1 MTCLRAWANHGSL
14 LAGRGARVALTLSAV
29 TLLARPEVVAQA
41 RFEMDYPAIARGI
54 VERLALEPGER
65 VLSVKPP
72 GGRFD
77 ALVPHL
83 RYEVMRAG
91 GVDLG
96 VVEVL
101 AEPLP
106 LRFDPEVLQAG
117 ASAAV
122 EAYRDAFEHVD
133 AAILLPGASPMHPPY
148 AALQSLLLPGTGR
161 RTVHFHWEGAGPSV
175 SATPLPGQPLPA
187 PAVIDAVYQRAL
199 LETDYDELGLV
210 QRRFVQAMRRG
221 EVRVTTPLG
230 TDLRFAIG
238 DRPVTVQDGDA
249 SRRRAESG
257 VVLIDREIEL
267 PAGAIRVAPLEE
279 SVNGTIAFPPSQWAG
294 RPVEGLVLRF
304 ERGRVTE
311 VSARSGREAVLEE
324 MELAGDASRSFREL
338 ALGFNPLLAVP
349 ERGPWVPYY
358 GYGAGVVRLSLGD
371 NSELGG
377 AVRGGYVRWNFFVDA
392 TVTAGDEAWVRDGR
406 LREP

>member
-1 MTCLRAWANHGSL
+1 MSGRARPKLPRL
-14 LAGRGARVALTLSAV
+14 LVAAGLVSAV
-29 TLLARPEVVAQA
+29 AGPAAAQPPVAQ
-41 RFEMDYPAIARGI
+41 FEMDYPAIARLI
-54 VERLALEPGER
+54 VERLDLEPGER

-72 GGRFD
+72 GGRFG
-77 ALVPHL
+77 ALVPYL
-83 RYEVMRAG
+83 RYEVMRSG

-106 LRFDPEVLQAG
+106 SRFEPEVLQAG
-117 ASAAV
+117 AAAAID
-122 EAYRDAFEHVD
+122 AYRDAFEHVD
-133 AAILLPGASPMHPPY
+133 AAIMLPGASPAHPPY
-148 AALQSLLLPGTGR
+148 AALQSLLVPGTGR

-175 SATPLPGQPLPA
+175 SATPLPGQPLPGA
-187 PAVIDAVYQRAL
+187 LAIDAVYQRAL
-199 LETDYDELGLV
+199 LETDYDELARV
-210 QRRFVQAMRRG
+210 QRRFVEALRRG

-238 DRPVTVQDGDA
+238 DRPVTIQDGDA
-249 SRRRAESG
+249 SRRRAEAG
-257 VVLIDREIEL
+257 AVLIDREIEL

-279 SVNGTIAFPPSQWAG
+279 SVQGAIAFPPSQWAG

-304 ERGRVTE
+304 ARGRVTE
-311 VSARSGREAVLEE
+311 VEARSGREAVLEE
-324 MELAGDASRSFREL
+324 MESAGDGARSFREL

-349 ERGPWVPYY
+349 ELGPWVPYY

-392 TVTAGDEAWVRDGR
+392 TVTAGGDTWVRDGK
-406 LREP
+406 LVEP

>member
-1 MTCLRAWANHGSL
+1 MRVHAALRLLVHPVAAIA
-14 LAGRGARVALTLSAV
+14 LAGAALP
-29 TLLARPEVVAQA
+29 LAAQPPVVQ
-41 RFEMDYPAIARGI
+41 FEMDYPAIARAI
-54 VERLALEPGER
+54 VERLDLEPGER
-65 VLSVKPP
+65 VISVKAPSD
-72 GGRFD
+72 RFD
-77 ALVPHL
+77 RLVPHL

-96 VVEVL
+96 VIEVL

-106 LRFDPEVLQAG
+106 ERFDPEVLEAG
-117 ASAAV
+117 AAAAV

-133 AAILLPGASPMHPPY
+133 AAIMLPGASPAHPPY
-148 AALQSLLLPGTGR
+148 AALQSLLVSGSGR

-175 SATPLPGQPLPA
+175 SATQLPGQPLPG
-187 PAVIDAVYQRAL
+187 PSVIDATYQRAL
-199 LETDYDELGLV
+199 LETDYDELGRV
-210 QRRFVQAMRRG
+210 QRRFVQALRRG
-221 EVRVTTPLG
+221 EVRVQTPLG

-249 SRRRAESG
+249 SRRRAEAG

-279 SVNGTIAFPPSQWAG
+279 TVEGTIAFPPSQWAG

-304 ERGRVTE
+304 VRGRVTE
-311 VSARSGREAVLEE
+311 VEASTGRDAVLEE
-324 MELAGDASRSFREL
+324 MESAGDAGRSFREL

-349 ERGPWVPYY
+349 ELRPWVPYY

-377 AVRGGYVRWNFFVDA
+377 AVRGGWVRWNFFVDA
-392 TVTAGDEAWVRDGR
+392 TLTAGGEVWVRDGE
-406 LREP
+406 LVEP